1 MTSPSNLTTI
11 TVQPNSC
18 PQQGLWTYSGA
29 ASPWQAVSSG
39 VNTSYVELSSG
50 LCKLDNQVIRFGFPA
65 ITIPTGAQVY
75 SVAVRR
81 EIQCVVPPFH
91 YPAGIPLC
99 LHWFRSLVGE
109 ILIAGQQ
116 PMVYK
121 TAFSSPCPTS
131 PSSSTWT
138 IESLYT
144 AAVGPDGAAWST
156 AVGQNLAT
164 GNFFYDMGR
173 GDIYLN
179 AAIFVSE
186 VWLDVTYQQL
196 SSVAVT
202 APTGTNDA
210 TNATVQWTYTS
221 ADSQPQQGYQVAIYT
236 QAQTAAVGFTP
247 FVTTPLDGTGGF
259 VLGQELQWSSSYDL
273 SNGSYAAYCVDM
285 DTEILTHAGW
295 KEFGEVSVDD
305 LALTLNHETGLSE
318 WQPITH
324 LHYFPPQ
331 EREMLRMEGRG
342 HSSLTTRDHRWPT
355 VSGRGLRKW
364 KTSESLKANDGVTLS
379 APCSSLPVEPKY
391 QDAFVELVAWV
402 WTEGHL
408 ISGSGG
414 KPCGL
419 TITQSHVV
427 NEPHCVSIRRTLT
440 EMYGEAFA
448 GDMRSIRSRDFHSV
462 NRPAK
467 EPRPAWREDRTHRT
481 VFSLNRAAA
490 EAIRGVMD
498 EKKRVSFEFL
508 NSLTHAQLK
517 LFMDTSI
524 DGDGHRGKDFTVL
537 IQKDLESV
545 RRLEMACALIG
556 VATNTIRRASD
567 GCYQLIFK
575 KDTRIRPIS
584 NAERPG
590 QFVAEWVTHEGA
602 VWCPTTQ
609 NGSWLARRRGTVYY
623 TGNCQVESQWS
634 GPGEFLS
641 SVGSTT
647 WTRSASGPPAN
658 ANLTAAFF
666 DNENNR
672 VSLSFS
678 PGGSSPATTL
688 FTVYASRN
696 GGASWAAIP
705 SLSGIPA
712 EGMSSITGYD
722 YVAPINVASQYQVIA
737 FGGTPLQSAGSPS
750 QTLSVTPVG
759 NQAYLKSPTNPLLNT
774 VLPLAAAKDSETGIK
789 STLRRLQGTF
799 QLLGGAGEEVLP
811 FIVSGPTYG
820 REYQLEL
827 MFIEGDETL
836 PMTLYAA
843 VDALDNSG
851 ETLLLQFADGT
862 QLWGVTGPGAS
873 GQETEET
880 FGTVSGDPTI
890 ILWRRRKIVFT
901 ETNPPSYY

>member
-1 MTSPSNLTTI
+1 MTSPSNLTTV

-18 PQQGLWTYSGA
+18 PQQGLWSYTGA

-39 VNTSYVELSSG
+39 TNTAYVELSSG

-116 PMVYK
+116 PVVYK

-164 GNFFYDMGR
+164 GNFAYDMGR

-236 QAQTAAVGFTP
+236 QDQVAAIGFTP

-259 VLGQELQWSSSYDL
+259 VLGQDLQWASSYDL
-273 SNGSYAAYCVDM
+273 SNGGFAAYV
-285 DTEILTHAGW
+285 
-295 KEFGEVSVDD
+295 
-305 LALTLNHETGLSE
+305 
-318 WQPITH
+318 
-324 LHYFPPQ
+324 
-331 EREMLRMEGRG
+331 
-342 HSSLTTRDHRWPT
+342 
-355 VSGRGLRKW
+355 
-364 KTSESLKANDGVTLS
+364 
-379 APCSSLPVEPKY
+379 
-391 QDAFVELVAWV
+391 
-402 WTEGHL
+402 
-408 ISGSGG
+408 
-414 KPCGL
+414 
-419 TITQSHVV
+419 
-427 NEPHCVSIRRTLT
+427 
-440 EMYGEAFA
+440 
-448 GDMRSIRSRDFHSV
+448 
-462 NRPAK
+462 
-467 EPRPAWREDRTHRT
+467 
-481 VFSLNRAAA
+481 
-490 EAIRGVMD
+490 
-498 EKKRVSFEFL
+498 
-508 NSLTHAQLK
+508 
-517 LFMDTSI
+517 
-524 DGDGHRGKDFTVL
+524 
-537 IQKDLESV
+537 
-545 RRLEMACALIG
+545 
-556 VATNTIRRASD
+556 
-567 GCYQLIFK
+567 
-575 KDTRIRPIS
+575 
-584 NAERPG
+584 
-590 QFVAEWVTHEGA
+590 
-602 VWCPTTQ
+602 
-609 NGSWLARRRGTVYY
+609 
-623 TGNCQVESQWS
+623 QVESQWS
-634 GPGEFLS
+634 GPGEFPS

-672 VSLSFS
+672 VSLTFS

-712 EGMSSITGYD
+712 QGMSSITGYD

-750 QTLSVTPVG
+750 QILSVTPVG

-901 ETNPPSYY
+901 QTSPPNYY